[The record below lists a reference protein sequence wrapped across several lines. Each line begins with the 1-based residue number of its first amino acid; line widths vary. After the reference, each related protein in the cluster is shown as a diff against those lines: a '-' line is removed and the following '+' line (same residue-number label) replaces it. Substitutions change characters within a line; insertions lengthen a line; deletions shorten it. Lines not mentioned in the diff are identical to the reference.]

1 MTKAN
6 IGFDAKSVTITP
18 SGLNSVYVD
27 CDAADVDDI
36 LTDISY
42 EDIADYVSSNL
53 DEVLNHIDS
62 DSIIEYLTRNGLIES
77 YND

>member
-6 IGFDAKSVTITP
+6 IGFDAKSVTITT

>member
-27 CDAADVDDI
+27 CELADVDDI
-36 LTDISY
+36 LADISY
-42 EDIADYVSSNL
+42 EDIADYVSFNL

-62 DSIIEYLTRNGLIES
+62 DSIIEYLTRNGFIES
-77 YND
+77 YNA

>member
-6 IGFDAKSVTITP
+6 IRFDAKSVTITP
-18 SGLNSVYVD
+18 SGLYSVYVD
-27 CDAADVDDI
+27 CDAADVDNI

>member
-6 IGFDAKSVTITP
+6 IGFDANSVTITP

-27 CDAADVDDI
+27 CVSADVDDI

-53 DEVLNHIDS
+53 DEVLKHINS
-62 DSIIEYLTRNGLIES
+62 DSIIAYLTRNDLIES